1 MKFFRALHARALA
14 RASSLALRENTP
26 VELTELEALGI
37 LARAFAARS
46 RGEVWRRRFA
56 GSSGALYVGRDVR
69 ITSAARI
76 RVGRGV
82 KIEDGVELQGLARR
96 GITLGDGVTLGRQ
109 ASIRP
114 SSYYGTDLGEGLSIG
129 AGSAIGAFCWFGAS
143 GFVEIGRDVLFG
155 PRVVIIPENHAH
167 ADPRRTIKEQG
178 VVRNG
183 VVIEDDCWIGCNVT
197 ILAGVRIGRGSI
209 VAAGAVV
216 NRDVEPRSIVGGV
229 PARLL
234 RRRASADVAPATADP
249 ASLVAAETRSGVD
262 GERARPAEAAR

>member
-14 RASSLALRENTP
+14 SAAREAAP
-26 VELTELEALGI
+26 VELSELEALGI
-37 LARAFAARS
+37 LARAFFARV
-46 RGEVWRRRFA
+46 RGELWRRRFGA
-56 GSSGALYVGRDVR
+56 SSGALYVGRGVR

-76 RVGRGV
+76 RAGRGV
-82 KIEDGVELQGLARR
+82 KIEEGVELQGLARC

-129 AGSAIGAFCWFGAS
+129 PGSAIGAFCWFGAS
-143 GFVEIGRDVLFG
+143 GFVEIGRNVLFG

-167 ADPRRTIKEQG
+167 ADPRLTIKEQG
-178 VVRNG
+178 VVRAD

-216 NRDVEPRSIVGGV
+216 NRDVAPRSIVGGV

-234 RRRASADVAPATADP
+234 RMRADSDAAEPPKPDLATPDP
-249 ASLVAAETRSGVD
+249 ASIRSSA
-262 GERARPAEAAR
+262 RARLEETAR